1 MSEVQLLRLRVI
13 FHLWGRNAS
22 FACFTFFLTA
32 VSVWELEEMFQ
43 ELHTCLLVSKPTFS
57 LIYVTDPLF
66 QGGFWERLRRINH
79 QNGGKIKTFNKKNN
93 SLKKHVLFKSQ
104 YIFRDSRSKV
114 YFHLKT
120 KKKTFGHFHCTLF
133 AKLFTNQKLSNVFFF
148 QLVLHKT
155 TPEHC

>member
-43 ELHTCLLVSKPTFS
+43 ELHTCFLVSKPTCS

-133 AKLFTNQKLSNVFFF
+133 AKLFTNQKLSNVFFSIS
-148 QLVLHKT
+148 
-155 TPEHC
+155 PA